1 MRNWIVAGMMMI
13 IPTGIWADPSLE
25 CSVSASSQVEIGACV
40 GEMLSNA
47 EQAMELALGFAEAS
61 AAELDGITEREM
73 VVPALEAGQ
82 AAWLA
87 YRDAHCEHVGSTF
100 GGGSGT
106 GIAINSCRVE
116 LTRARTAQLMGLLG

>member
-1 MRNWIVAGMMMI
+1 MRNWIVAGVMMI

-40 GEMLSNA
+40 GEMLANA

-61 AAELDGITEREM
+61 AAELDGITGREM
-73 VVPALEAGQ
+73 VVPALKAGQ
-82 AAWLA
+82 AAWQA